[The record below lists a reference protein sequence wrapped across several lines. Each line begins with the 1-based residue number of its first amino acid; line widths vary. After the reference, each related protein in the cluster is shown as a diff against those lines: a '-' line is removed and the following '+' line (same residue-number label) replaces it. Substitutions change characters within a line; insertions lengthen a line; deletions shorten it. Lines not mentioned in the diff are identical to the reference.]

1 MMKVE
6 SLKWFLGVLLF
17 GVAAAAGAGNAKEEA
32 VTLDTPTGKLAGSL
46 LVPASAGKM
55 PVALIIAGSG
65 PTDRDGNNRLIPG
78 KNDSLK
84 MLAQALAD
92 VGVASLRYDKR
103 AIGASAAA
111 GTNEADLRFDMYV
124 DDAAGWIGKLKA
136 DARFS
141 QLVVLGHSEGSF
153 IGMLAAQR
161 TKPAAYVSL
170 SGIAE
175 PASVVLRKQFAGKL
189 PPELAAANER
199 ILSDLEHGKTV
210 DDVPP
215 PLAPFYHQSIQP
227 YLISW
232 FKYAPAKTI
241 ATLDMPVLIVQG
253 DNDLQVGVEQAQALR
268 AAQPHATLAI
278 IPGMNHV
285 LKIAPTDPQQNIAA
299 YGNPALPLA
308 PELFAALNG
317 FLRTAHLISQ

>member
-1 MMKVE
+1 MMQVE
-6 SLKWFLGVLLF
+6 RLKWFLGVLLF
-17 GVAAAAGAGNAKEEA
+17 AVAAAAGAGNAKEEA

-46 LVPASAGKM
+46 LVPAAVGKM

-65 PTDRDGNNRLIPG
+65 PTDRDGNNPLIPG

-92 VGVASLRYDKR
+92 SGVASLRYDKR

-111 GTNEADLRFDMYV
+111 GAKESDLRFDMYV
-124 DDAAGWIGKLKA
+124 DDAAAWIAKLKA
-136 DARFS
+136 DARFGH
-141 QLVVLGHSEGSF
+141 VVIIGHSEGSF

-170 SGIAE
+170 SGIADAA
-175 PASVVLRKQFAGKL
+175 PVVLRKQFAGKL
-189 PPELAAANER
+189 PPDLAEANER
-199 ILSDLEHGKTV
+199 ILGDLEHGKTV

-215 PLAPFYHQSIQP
+215 ALAAFYRPSVQP

-253 DNDLQVGVEQAQALR
+253 DNDLQVGVEQAEALK
-268 AAQPHATLAI
+268 AAQPQATLAI

-285 LKIAPTDPQQNIAA
+285 LKIAPTDRQQNVAA

-308 PELFAALNG
+308 PQLVTALKS
-317 FLRTAHLISQ
+317 FLRTAHVIPQ